1 MEKNDQI
8 LHSLFQTVKVLSDTV
23 GLKEAYTPIHQ
34 NNVSRVSRVI
44 GQIMGLREDVIS
56 GLRIGGSLHDYG
68 IIRIPSEILS
78 KPGKLTEQEYD
89 IMKQHPVHGFQ
100 ILKNIDYPWPVAR
113 MILQHHERLDGS
125 GYPAGL
131 KGDDIILEARILAV
145 ADIVDSMTSD
155 RPWRRAFSID
165 KALDEVKKFRETKY
179 DAAVVDAA
187 VELYTNQQDRL
198 KPDFYGRDDD

>member
-1 MEKNDQI
+1 MENNEQI
-8 LHSLFQTVKVLSDTV
+8 LRSLFQTVRVLSDTI

-34 NNVSRVSRVI
+34 NNVSRVSRVM
-44 GQIMGLREDVIS
+44 GQIMGLGDHIVN
-56 GLRIGGSLHDYG
+56 GLRVGGSLHDYG
-68 IIRIPSEILS
+68 IIRIPVEILN

-100 ILKNIDYPWPVAR
+100 ILKTIEYPWPVAR

-125 GYPAGL
+125 GYPAGI

-145 ADIVDSMTSD
+145 ADIIDSMTSD
-155 RPWRRAFSID
+155 RPWRKAFSVE
-165 KALDEVKKFRETKY
+165 KALDEVKKFREIKY
-179 DAAVVDAA
+179 DPAVVDAA
-187 VELYTNQQDRL
+187 IELYTNQKDRL

>member
-44 GQIMGLREDVIS
+44 GQIMGLSEDVIS

-179 DAAVVDAA
+179 AAAVVDAA

>member
-1 MEKNDQI
+1 MENKDQI
-8 LHSLFQTVKVLSDTV
+8 LRSLFQTVRVLSDTI

-34 NNVSRVSRVI
+34 NNVSRVSRIV
-44 GQIMGLREDVIS
+44 GQIMGLSEDTVN
-56 GLRIGGSLHDYG
+56 GLRVGGSLHDYG

-100 ILKNIDYPWPVAR
+100 ILKTIDYPWPVAR

-145 ADIVDSMTSD
+145 ADIVDSMSSD
-155 RPWRRAFSID
+155 RPWRKAFTVEKS
-165 KALDEVKKFRETKY
+165 LEEVKKFRETKY
-179 DAAVVDAA
+179 DPAVVDAI
-187 VELYTNQQDRL
+187 VELYTNQTDRL